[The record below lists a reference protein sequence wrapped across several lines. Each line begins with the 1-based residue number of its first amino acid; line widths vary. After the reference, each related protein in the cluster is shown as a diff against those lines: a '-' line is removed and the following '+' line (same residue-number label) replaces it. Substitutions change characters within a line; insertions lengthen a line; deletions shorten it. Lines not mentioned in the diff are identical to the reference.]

1 MRIPSIH
8 PPIVD
13 RIDAILP
20 VRPIA
25 RQDLAANPDRQPYG
39 GGLPLEMLHA
49 AKDAIEQ
56 TNRWLKQ
63 SLRVRQAAQAVAELR
78 VTAIRA
84 ESDVQ
89 SQWVRSIQ
97 ALVHEVNALQAAFKA
112 ADGSLHPML
121 QHAIDAPLARGASW
135 RTGLSRRSAAGEW
148 ALDEEQLYAAFESHP
163 HAAMRAWSGGES
175 IARQLID
182 AIDEIRNLPFSELL
196 QSNTLSFHLRQYYYN
211 DTPYQ
216 NTPVPWNGFWLN
228 RYV

>member
-8 PPIVD
+8 PPVVD

-25 RQDLAANPDRQPYG
+25 HQDLAANPDRQPYG

-56 TNRWLKQ
+56 ANRWLKQ

-78 VTAIRA
+78 VTSLHTASEA
-84 ESDVQ
+84 Q
-89 SQWVRSIQ
+89 AQWIPRIQ
-97 ALVHEVNALQAAFKA
+97 TLVNETNSLQAAFDA
-112 ADGSLHPML
+112 AGGSLHPLL
-121 QHAIDAPLARGASW
+121 QEAIDAPLVRGASW
-135 RTGLSRRSAAGEW
+135 RTGLARRTDSEW
-148 ALDEEQLYAAFESHP
+148 HLDLEQLHAAFAAHP
-163 HAAMRAWSGGES
+163 HTAIRAWAGGDG
-175 IARQLID
+175 IARQLAS

-196 QSNTLSFHLRQYYYN
+196 QSGVLSFHLRQYYYN

-216 NTPVPWNGFWLN
+216 SSTVPWNGFWLN